1 MNSLNN
7 TTRHNSNK
15 ILNFVKNKNS
25 PRISINTSV
34 NLNLNNANLR
44 KSLIVGYSGL
54 NTGLSV
60 QPQQGVLQTGQSA
73 NRKSSDN
80 KDNNNTSV
88 SDISFSEKILCHE
101 LEYSPKVYTN
111 DMRINMKTDIINDNM
126 NQGNIV
132 LNPKALNFNS
142 FAMGKKRTRSRIFSE
157 DVQSQGQTLIQG
169 LGNGIR
175 MNESVYSTFE
185 ADNEKYLR
193 TKDDLLKKQIQLSFE
208 TNIYVKQNG
217 PEIKIVNQDFKI
229 INDFMLK

>member
-1 MNSLNN
+1 MLFRS
-7 TTRHNSNK
+7 
-15 ILNFVKNKNS
+15 
-25 PRISINTSV
+25 
-34 NLNLNNANLR
+34 
-44 KSLIVGYSGL
+44 
-54 NTGLSV
+54 
-60 QPQQGVLQTGQSA
+60 
-73 NRKSSDN
+73 
-80 KDNNNTSV
+80 
-88 SDISFSEKILCHE
+88 
-101 LEYSPKVYTN
+101 
-111 DMRINMKTDIINDNM
+111 
-126 NQGNIV
+126 
-132 LNPKALNFNS
+132 
-142 FAMGKKRTRSRIFSE
+142 AMGKKRTRSRIFSE